1 MHTLACE
8 TQSTASAQSTAR
20 PVAAPLH
27 GVPCLGCSH
36 YSSSAHA
43 RPTRGQATTHTRA
56 ACGQP
61 TTRRLAAALPSGFSL
76 DQTELLPQ
84 YVLEVIR
91 RFAPVSGFAYV
102 ERSAGGAPQQTAML
116 SLHSAQN
123 DPDAWADDPNRFLLR
138 PMEEYAAK
146 SVGFAEPAPGPGSTR
161 TPPRTPPHPRPLRTR
176 VLSPLI
182 PRACR
187 WLAQPL
193 ARGTHPRQSG
203 AGPLD
208 SRGQG
213 EVPGL
218 RVGPGAKGRSRG

>member
-1 MHTLACE
+1 MHTVACE

-20 PVAAPLH
+20 SIAAPLH
-27 GVPCLGCSH
+27 AVPCLGCSH

-43 RPTRGQATTHTRA
+43 RPARGQATTHTRA
-56 ACGQP
+56 ACGHL

-102 ERSAGGAPQQTAML
+102 ERSAGGAPEQTAML

-123 DPDAWADDPNRFLLR
+123 DPAAWAEDPNRFLLR

-146 SVGFAEPAPGPGSTR
+146 SVGFAEPARGLGSTR
-161 TPPRTPPHPRPLRTR
+161 TCHPPHPPTPPLED
-176 VLSPLI
+176 
-182 PRACR
+182 ACPI
-187 WLAQPL
+187 AP
-193 ARGTHPRQSG
+193 HS
-203 AGPLD
+203 
-208 SRGQG
+208 
-213 EVPGL
+213 
-218 RVGPGAKGRSRG
+218 